1 MKTAVA
7 LLICFSAIVSTTH
20 HGAQESPSPYAE
32 GFPRTFPS
40 LKAPKIELTPNEQ
53 GLLVRTDKSH
63 EQATEKVKE
72 YLQTQYL
79 PKVRE
84 RDPGQDATS
93 IRIVTRPT
101 TESLEVHEN
110 LVYTRWGDHAMVLD
124 LYLGSWCLD
133 LKTSRVAA
141 SRKGSDRPP
150 LQHGPALPDTMGW
163 QHDGT

>member
-84 RDPGQDATS
+84 HYPDQDATS
-93 IRIVTRPT
+93 IKIVTRPT
-101 TESLEVHEN
+101 TESLDVHEN
-110 LVYTRWGDHAMVLD
+110 PCLHALQ
-124 LYLGSWCLD
+124 
-133 LKTSRVAA
+133 
-141 SRKGSDRPP
+141 RPH
-150 LQHGPALPDTMGW
+150 HGPRPLPRVVVLGFRNI
-163 QHDGT
+163 QSRFIP

>member
-7 LLICFSAIVSTTH
+7 LLICFSVSGFTTH
-20 HGAQESPSPYAE
+20 LSAQESPSPYAE
-32 GFPRTFPS
+32 VFPRTLPS
-40 LKAPKIELTPNEQ
+40 LKVPKIELTRNEK
-53 GLLVRTDKSH
+53 GLPVRYGKSH
-63 EQATEKVKE
+63 EQAAAKVKE